1 MQSFT
6 DGSRH
11 LDHAHSP
18 RNQETTKQRNKGLS
32 LAAILGVAATELS
45 IFGGL
50 LLVIGGLGL
59 FVISIA
65 GCGYANPRTVVRAG
79 PVYLEDSKDN
89 DILLE
94 GAEYNHQTGDLH
106 IDKFTLRNN
115 ASDVRIANVEQL
127 RLVNE
132 QIRIH
137 GENITQSLGLITALA
152 EKALPGLKINGPL
165 GGSATASNSAVA
177 ILAEQVAALLAAK
190 QAGGTRLPGEG
201 NALEAHTT
209 TAEPIITIPASVP
222 AIQQ

>member
-6 DGSRH
+6 DGSTH
-11 LDHAHSP
+11 VDHANSP
-18 RNQETTKQRNKGLS
+18 STGGSQTRPTQRNKGLIAL
-32 LAAILGVAATELS
+32 LAGYAFLGA
-45 IFGGL
+45 GL
-50 LLVIGGLGL
+50 LGAV
-59 FVISIA
+59 VTVCCTA

-137 GENITQSLGLITALA
+137 GENIAQSLGLITALA

-165 GGSATASNSAVA
+165 GTSATASNSAVA
-177 ILAEQVAALLAAK
+177 ILAEQVAALLDAK
-190 QAGGTRLPGEG
+190 KGGGARLPGAGE
-201 NALEAHTT
+201 TPT
-209 TAEPIITIPASVP
+209 PPVVAEPILIPASVP
-222 AIQQ
+222 AVKSP